1 MRPLHCALLI
11 TAYLAP
17 IISTS
22 TARAQEVQHALEK
35 TTLRFGTH
43 TIKTEVARSEDARQR
58 GLMYR
63 RKLANNSGMLFIFEQ
78 KSTHCFWMHNTY
90 IPLSIAFLGD
100 DGTII
105 NIEDMLPQTDTNHCA
120 KAPVRYALEVPQGWF
135 AKKSGQAGAQIS
147 GLPE

>member
-1 MRPLHCALLI
+1 MRSLHCALLI
-11 TAYLAP
+11 AAYLAP
-17 IISTS
+17 IISTG
-22 TARAQEVQHALEK
+22 TALAQEVQHAAEK
-35 TTLRFGTH
+35 TTLRVGTH

-78 KSTHCFWMHNTY
+78 KNTHCFWMHNTY
-90 IPLSIAFLGD
+90 IPLSIAFLDD

-135 AKKSGQAGAQIS
+135 AKKGVQAGAQIS